1 MIFSDKNSD
10 RLITF
15 LVYLNKIKQR
25 SKNIVMIGKHW
36 SNQYCYNRLISQNY
50 VKITK
55 IIITRREADKRWLYE

>member
-36 SNQYCYNRLISQNY
+36 NNQYCYNRLISKNY